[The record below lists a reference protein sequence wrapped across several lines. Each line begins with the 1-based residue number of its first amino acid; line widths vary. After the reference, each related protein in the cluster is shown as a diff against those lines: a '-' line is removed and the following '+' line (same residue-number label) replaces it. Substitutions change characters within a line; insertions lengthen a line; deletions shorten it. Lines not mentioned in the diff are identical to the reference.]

1 MMRLTQPPQGRCP
14 SGKALTPGYLGT
26 YETPFHMC
34 KNIPAGGK
42 HLPQARLLTWSL
54 S

>member
-1 MMRLTQPPQGRCP
+1 MKCLNPPPQGRCP
-14 SGKALTPGYLGT
+14 SGNALTPGYFDK
-26 YETPFHMC
+26 YETPFHMW

>member
-1 MMRLTQPPQGRCP
+1 MMRKSQPSQGRCP
-14 SGKALTPGYLGT
+14 SGKALTPGYLGK
-26 YETPFHMC
+26 YETPFHTW

-42 HLPQARLLTWSL
+42 PLPQARLLTWSF